1 MLFAPNS
8 FTPNE
13 DGINDNFKPQIIG
26 VDDDEFGIYIYDRW
40 GDLIYLY
47 EKEYSSWQGW
57 DGRANKKQH
66 GHILLVVAKP
76 EWIKPY
82 RGV

>member
-1 MLFAPNS
+1 MNMRAF
-8 FTPNE
+8 E
-13 DGINDNFKPQIIG
+13 HGIKAEELAGPI
-26 VDDDEFGIYIYDRW
+26 
-40 GDLIYLY
+40 
-47 EKEYSSWQGW
+47 
-57 DGRANKKQH
+57 KKQH

>member
-1 MLFAPNS
+1 MNMRAF
-8 FTPNE
+8 E
-13 DGINDNFKPQIIG
+13 HGIKAEELAGPI
-26 VDDDEFGIYIYDRW
+26 R
-40 GDLIYLY
+40 
-47 EKEYSSWQGW
+47 
-57 DGRANKKQH
+57 KKQH